1 MVPLSHRPLYPNIT
15 LPVLVLAHGYPIR
28 SCKSPAPPLGS
39 SFSCVPLYYS
49 LSYPL
54 LQASW
59 RWRCRCSTG
68 FRSESGASSGR
79 ACLWHSDCTA
89 LCPYCTRYVCGG
101 GGGGAHFC
109 IAPAATR
116 DVCVCVGQ
124 GRGVVGPLA
133 LAHLHGLSA
142 SPSSSSRR
150 WDPAPFSTC
159 PSPPPSMQMVLNRG
173 VPQVQQALVIDLI
186 MGATYIVS
194 YQQHA
199 IVHALR
205 SLR

>member
-1 MVPLSHRPLYPNIT
+1 MAVAVSLLDRFQEREWRFFRAGMFVALGLYG
-15 LPVLVLAHGYPIR
+15 LVPVLHQVR
-28 SCKSPAPPLGS
+28 
-39 SFSCVPLYYS
+39 V
-49 LSYPL
+49 
-54 LQASW
+54 
-59 RWRCRCSTG
+59 
-68 FRSESGASSGR
+68 
-79 ACLWHSDCTA
+79 
-89 LCPYCTRYVCGG
+89 GG
-101 GGGGAHFC
+101 GGGGSHFC

-116 DVCVCVGQ
+116 YVCVCVGQ